1 MSQVV
6 ASGWEGP
13 GWSPALVAEV
23 QLEILGPHPGLFGR
37 LCAAATGLGLSR
49 RHARGGHPAGA
60 AVVCCILS
68 HSRAGG
74 CQPGPDPSAVPCNA
88 TPGWPCCASGGR
100 LVLSR
105 GAWSAVSGRL
115 AAAAVGAQTQ
125 GAQGQR
131 TSDVISAPNR
141 AESSSQPSCAP
152 CGFQA
157 EKHHLEVA
165 DSPACWPWRV
175 ARFNNREARRNL
187 RLLDQLLLLPGC
199 ARERD
204 KVHKVLGSYLDASGV
219 IPTPRLPA
227 GLIWNN
233 IEASCWH
240 GQHGW
245 RQEARTLSF
254 MGTSQTADDCHMKL
268 SSLFTSI

>member
-1 MSQVV
+1 M
-6 ASGWEGP
+6 
-13 GWSPALVAEV
+13 
-23 QLEILGPHPGLFGR
+23 
-37 LCAAATGLGLSR
+37 
-49 RHARGGHPAGA
+49 
-60 AVVCCILS
+60 CCILS

-100 LVLSR
+100 LVLTR

-141 AESSSQPSCAP
+141 AESSQPSCAP

-175 ARFNNREARRNL
+175 ARFNNREASCWPHGGIFGCWTSCCCCRAV
-187 RLLDQLLLLPGC
+187 PG
-199 ARERD
+199 
-204 KVHKVLGSYLDASGV
+204 SGTKSTRSWA
-219 IPTPRLPA
+219 PTWMPQESSPRL
-227 GLIWNN
+227 
-233 IEASCWH
+233 ASQP
-240 GQHGW
+240 G
-245 RQEARTLSF
+245 
-254 MGTSQTADDCHMKL
+254 
-268 SSLFTSI
+268 

>member
-1 MSQVV
+1 M
-6 ASGWEGP
+6 
-13 GWSPALVAEV
+13 
-23 QLEILGPHPGLFGR
+23 
-37 LCAAATGLGLSR
+37 
-49 RHARGGHPAGA
+49 GGHPAGA
-60 AVVCCILS
+60 AVVRCILS

-100 LVLSR
+100 LVLTP
-105 GAWSAVSGRL
+105 GAGSAVSGRL

-131 TSDVISAPNR
+131 TSDVISAPNC
-141 AESSSQPSCAP
+141 AER
-152 CGFQA
+152 GFQA
-157 EKHHLEVA
+157 EKRHLEVA

-175 ARFNNREARRNL
+175 ARFNNREASCWPHDGIFGCWTSCCCCRAV
-187 RLLDQLLLLPGC
+187 PGSG
-199 ARERD
+199 D

-219 IPTPRLPA
+219 IPTLRLPA
-227 GLIWNN
+227 RLIWNN
-233 IEASCWH
+233 IEELRASCWH

-245 RQEARTLSF
+245 RQEARTLRF